1 MNKVTRTVSAREA
14 NQQFS
19 QLLAA
24 VERGE
29 EVTITKHGAAVARMI
44 GIVADVPGDAAAERE
59 GALARVRALMHAG
72 LRHGGQR
79 FTRDEMHEP

>member
-29 EVTITKHGAAVARMI
+29 EVTITKHGTPVAKL
-44 GIVADVPGDAAAERE
+44 VQTTADAETDAQERAD
-59 GALARVRALMHAG
+59 ALARIRALMHQG
-72 LRHGGQR
+72 MRHGGQR
-79 FTRDEMHEP
+79 YTRDEMHEP